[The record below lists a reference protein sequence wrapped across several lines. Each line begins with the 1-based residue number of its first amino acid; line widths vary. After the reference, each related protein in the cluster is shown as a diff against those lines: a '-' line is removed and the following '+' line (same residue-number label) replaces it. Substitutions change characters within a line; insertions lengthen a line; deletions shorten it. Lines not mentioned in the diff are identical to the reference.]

1 MRLAACYSEMLLKCY
16 LSYCL
21 ITGGASSLMMDVS
34 QLPLRVRII
43 VYTGAL
49 RLSARVNLILSGLF
63 CRMTIG
69 VY

>member
-1 MRLAACYSEMLLKCY
+1 M
-16 LSYCL
+16 
-21 ITGGASSLMMDVS
+21 TGGASSLTMDVS

-63 CRMTIG
+63 CRMTMG